1 MVETII
7 ETKPEMIDVKNLN
20 KETPLLYAFHANSN
34 LFQKTTNFCCLF
46 FSLYLIHFCLFAE
59 KGSESLL
66 QYLIGKGAD
75 VNAKGDYQITSLH
88 WAADYGNFLFMN
100 LKFSC

>member
-1 MVETII
+1 MKKRRFFMPSMQTVIYFKKQQI
-7 ETKPEMIDVKNLN
+7 FV
-20 KETPLLYAFHANSN
+20 AFSFH
-34 LFQKTTNFCCLF
+34 
-46 FSLYLIHFCLFAE
+46 YLIHFCLFAE